1 VSECNECGQAEW
13 SLPTTSDPQMVCAVC
28 GAVQE
33 SEGVTVSTKKP
44 RGGARVGAGRKSDFG
59 AKKQT
64 NSVCLTP
71 GLWEKVKARATAD
84 GVSRNQWIEAALRR
98 VVDLQ

>member
-1 VSECNECGQAEW
+1 MQCLKDEPA
-13 SLPTTSDPQMVCAVC
+13 LPIRA
-28 GAVQE
+28 GRFL
-33 SEGVTVSTKKP
+33 EGVTVSTKQKP

-59 AKKQT
+59 AVKQT

-71 GLWEKVKARATAD
+71 GLWAEIKARAAAE
-84 GVSRNQWIEAALRR
+84 GISRNQWIEAALRR

>member
-1 VSECNECGQAEW
+1 VLVLGIFLE
-13 SLPTTSDPQMVCAVC
+13 DK
-28 GAVQE
+28 
-33 SEGVTVSTKKP
+33 TVSTKGKP
-44 RGGARVGAGRKSDFG
+44 RGGARPGAGRKSDFG

-71 GLWEKVKARATAD
+71 GLWAEIRTQAAAD
-84 GVSRNQWIEAALRR
+84 GISRNQWIEAALRR

>member
-1 VSECNECGQAEW
+1 
-13 SLPTTSDPQMVCAVC
+13 
-28 GAVQE
+28 
-33 SEGVTVSTKKP
+33 VSTKKP

-59 AKKQT
+59 ATKQT

-71 GLWEKVKARATAD
+71 DLWEKVKARAAAD
-84 GVSRNQWIEAALRR
+84 SMSRNQWIEAALRR